1 MATNWSLA
9 EGAKVILEKEDMA
22 TMAELVKKFPITS
35 VAIQAVG
42 AGNEGNLL
50 FLLKALPIHVTMR
63 KVENAYKDMLNG
75 NIVDEDQDEN
85 EDDVTEDEEDV
96 EDSDDEED
104 EVEEEPAPKKKGP
117 GRPRVNKSKEQ
128 KNAEHRK
135 REKIRKSEAEA
146 EDEADEFDVDEETG
160 EVDYSAMTAVEL
172 FKLCKERGIKAQP
185 KRPAKTYIELLK
197 KYDEENA
204 AASPDDDEDEDD
216 GWDDDDAPINPPDDS
231 DDEDEDDDWDI

>member
-22 TMAELVKKFPITS
+22 TMSELIKKFPITS

-42 AGNEGNLL
+42 AGNEGNLM
-50 FLLKALPIHVTMR
+50 FLLQALPIHVTMR
-63 KVENAYKDMLNG
+63 KVENAYKDLMNG
-75 NIVDEDQDEN
+75 SAIRDDEDQDEDV
-85 EDDVTEDEEDV
+85 DDVTEDEEDV
-96 EDSDDEED
+96 EDSTDDED

-185 KRPAKTYIELLK
+185 KKPAKTYIELLK
-197 KYDEENA
+197 KADEEAMAVNDEEED
-204 AASPDDDEDEDD
+204 SDDD
-216 GWDDDDAPINPPDDS
+216 WDDEDAPINPPTDS
-231 DDEDEDDDWDI
+231 DEDEDDDWDI